1 MLHSPAPP
9 ADGLPVP
16 ARYQAMAVIILG
28 ILLSVLDASIVNLAL
43 PDISRD
49 LGASA
54 SASVWVVNAYQLAI
68 LGLLLPCAHLG
79 DRLGYRRVYLVGL
92 VVFTAGSALCLAAR
106 TLPML
111 AFARAVQGLGAA
123 GVMSVNSA
131 LLRLTVPSRV
141 LGRAIALNSVVV
153 ASGSVAGPSV
163 AAAILSIASWP
174 WLFAINLPLGLL
186 VFVLGKRSLPFNTT
200 RGHDEPLPIVDVLL
214 NILMFSLVFL
224 AADTLGTRSGD
235 APSASAWLLSLG
247 MLAAGLLLGTAYM
260 LRQRGRELPLFPID
274 LLRIPVFA
282 LSMCTSVTAFAAQTL
297 AFIAL
302 PFLLLEGHGL
312 GHVQAG
318 LLITTWPAAIVLV
331 APIAGRLI
339 SRYPGGLLSGIGLA
353 LLATGLAAL
362 AMLSAH
368 PSPWDTAWRMALC
381 GAGFGFFQSP
391 NNHTIVTS
399 APMRR
404 AGAASGML
412 GTARLTGQSLGA
424 VLVGL
429 IFSAAGARDGHGPSI
444 ALAVAAG
451 MAAVSSVFSLLRV
464 RRQRPAP

>member
-1 MLHSPAPP
+1 MPAPPAPP

-16 ARYQAMAVIILG
+16 ARYQALAVIILG

-92 VVFTAGSALCLAAR
+92 VVFTAGSAVCLFADS
-106 TLPML
+106 LPML
-111 AFARAVQGLGAA
+111 ALARAVQGLGAA

-131 LLRLTVPSRV
+131 LLRLTVPSDR
-141 LGRAIALNSVVV
+141 LGRAIAFNSVVV

-163 AAAILSIASWP
+163 AAAILSVASWP
-174 WLFAINLPLGLL
+174 WLFAINLPLGVL

-200 RGHDEPLPIVDVLL
+200 RGHGEPLPLVDVAL

-224 AADTLGTRSGD
+224 AADTLGARAGAT
-235 APSASAWLLSLG
+235 PSAATWLLAVA
-247 MLAAGLLLGTAYM
+247 MLAGGLLVGTAYM

-297 AFIAL
+297 AFISL

-318 LLITTWPAAIVLV
+318 LLLTVWPAAIVLL

-339 SRYPGGLLSGIGLA
+339 PRYPGGLLSGIGLA
-353 LLATGLAAL
+353 LLASGLAAL
-362 AMLSAH
+362 AILPAH
-368 PSPWDTAWRMALC
+368 PTQLDTAWRLALC

-399 APMRR
+399 SPLRR

-429 IFSAAGARDGHGPSI
+429 IFSVAGARDGRGPSI
-444 ALAVAAG
+444 ALGLGAA
-451 MAAVSSVFSLLRV
+451 MAALSSVFSLLRV
-464 RRQRPAP
+464 GRHRPAE